1 MDDFMAAL
9 EHKYGVPILIS
20 DKTGQP
26 VRSPEEIASYDPF
39 PSHYVW
45 VCYSTMLPYLPLA
58 VADTAQELAKL
69 CDTGKNNI
77 ESQWSKYRHG
87 KLRHSRYQKVYVGA
101 L

>member
-26 VRSPEEIASYDPF
+26 VRSREEIASYDPI

-45 VCYSTMLPYLPLA
+45 VCCSALP
-58 VADTAQELAKL
+58 Q
-69 CDTGKNNI
+69 I
-77 ESQWSKYRHG
+77 
-87 KLRHSRYQKVYVGA
+87 
-101 L
+101 